1 MEGNAG
7 ARTESAGNM
16 TLVHRVGII
25 GCGRK
30 ASAIDDEHRWLT
42 NYDALP
48 CSHASAYSACPRTQ
62 IVAAADPDRRK
73 LEAFGN
79 RWSVSGL
86 YADWRQ
92 MLAQEQPTIVS
103 VITHA
108 PLHAAATIDAARAGA
123 KGIICEKAMAASLAE
138 AGEMIAACAQ
148 AGARL
153 LVNHPRRYHPT
164 YPLAKAALDAGE
176 IGELRAMSGLMFDAL
191 IHNGTHL
198 FDMMRYF
205 AGPAKWVSGCV
216 VAGAGGD
223 PGGFGAVGFERGVVG
238 LVEVQSMQGFEL
250 TLLGTDGRIT
260 INSFE
265 DGFQLW
271 RYRDRRAGQQGAWFQ
286 YGAGKDADVE
296 RRRPAGPVKPPM
308 LAAVEDLV
316 ESIERGR
323 APASS
328 GEDGRAALETG
339 LAFHKSSAA
348 GMARVDLPLQDKE
361 LRVESR

>member
-1 MEGNAG
+1 MG
-7 ARTESAGNM
+7 R
-16 TLVHRVGII
+16 VYRVGII

-30 ASAIDDEHRWLT
+30 ASAIDDEQRWLT

-62 IVAAADPDRRK
+62 IVAAADPDREK

-79 RWSVSGL
+79 RWSVSAL
-86 YADWRQ
+86 YADWKQ
-92 MLAQEQPTIVS
+92 MLAQEQPEVVS
-103 VITHA
+103 VTTHA

-123 KGIICEKAMAASLAE
+123 KGIICEKAMASSLAE
-138 AGEMIAACAQ
+138 AEEMIAACAK
-148 AGARL
+148 AGATL

-164 YPLAKAALDAGE
+164 YPLAKAAFDAGE
-176 IGELRAMSGLMFDAL
+176 IGELRAVVALVFNAL

-205 AGPAKWVSGCV
+205 AGPAKWVSGCAV
-216 VAGAGGD
+216 TGAGGD
-223 PGGFGAVGFERGVVG
+223 PGGLGLVGFEGGVVG
-238 LVEVQSMQGFEL
+238 LVEAQSLQSFEL
-250 TLLGTDGRIT
+250 TLLGTAGRIT

-271 RYRDRRAGQQGAWFQ
+271 RYRDRRPGQEGAWFQ
-286 YGAGKDADVE
+286 YGAGKDAEVE
-296 RRRPAGPVKPPM
+296 RRKPAEPIKPPM

-316 ESIERGR
+316 ESIEQGC
-323 APASS
+323 APVSS
-328 GEDGRAALETG
+328 GEDGRAALEIG
-339 LAFHKSSAA
+339 LAFHKSSQE
-348 GMARVDLPLQDKE
+348 GMARVSLPLTDKG